1 MGIVKATIDNIM
13 VASQIVQRGGVIVYP
28 TDTVYGLGCDP
39 FNTRSVSQL
48 LKTKGERKKPLP
60 VLASDMAS
68 IKKIAHVPQKV
79 TDHAPNFWPG
89 PLTLILPKKE
99 TLPDV
104 VTSNLGSVG
113 VRIPHHAVA
122 MKLIQ
127 ESGGLLIGT
136 SANKTGEKPARTAQ
150 EARVQL
156 GHNVDLILDG
166 GETPLG
172 TPSTIIDLASG
183 PPKLLR
189 EGPISLV
196 DLQGVFP

>member
-13 VASQIVQRGGVIVYP
+13 VASQIVKRGGVIVYP

-48 LKTKGERKKPLP
+48 LRTKGERRKPLP

-68 IKKIAHVPQKV
+68 IQKIAYVPQEV
-79 TDHAPNFWPG
+79 TELASHFWPG
-89 PLTLILPKKE
+89 PLTLILSKKE
-99 TLPDV
+99 ILPDV
-104 VTSNLGSVG
+104 VTSNLRSVG
-113 VRIPHHAVA
+113 VRIPHHVIA

-127 ESGGLLIGT
+127 GSGGLLIGT

-156 GHNVDLILDG
+156 GNNVDLILDG

-172 TPSTIIDLASG
+172 TPSTILDLTSE

-189 EGPISLV
+189 EGPVRLV